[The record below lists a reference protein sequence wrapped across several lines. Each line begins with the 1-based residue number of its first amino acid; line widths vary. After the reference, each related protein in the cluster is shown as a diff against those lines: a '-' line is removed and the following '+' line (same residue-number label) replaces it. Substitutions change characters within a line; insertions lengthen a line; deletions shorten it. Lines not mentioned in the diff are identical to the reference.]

1 MGNQSATVPFGDI
14 LNTITY
20 NANSGLANSLLPR
33 NEIPIHSLLANC
45 LFGALV
51 SAFLRNI
58 REERKGKKKKKTL
71 EEESD
76 SQTTIPYYLGVI
88 DIHVSD

>member
-58 REERKGKKKKKTL
+58 REEKKKKTL